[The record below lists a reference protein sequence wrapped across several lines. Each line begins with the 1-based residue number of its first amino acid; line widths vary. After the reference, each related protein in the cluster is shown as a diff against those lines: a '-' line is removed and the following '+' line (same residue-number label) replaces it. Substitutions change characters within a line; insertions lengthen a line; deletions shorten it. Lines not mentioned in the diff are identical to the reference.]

1 MSDDLV
7 IAILD
12 EEDGSVIGR
21 CTGPAADGSCPRVA
35 VGELV
40 PCAGA
45 ELLTAGGID
54 GKPYDVASSMTL
66 CPVTLASMLAV
77 SSDAPFG
84 QGS

>member
-1 MSDDLV
+1 MAEEIEIV
-7 IAILD
+7 ILD

-21 CTGPAADGSCPRVA
+21 CTGPAPDGSCPRVA

-45 ELLTAGGID
+45 ELVAGGVT
-54 GKPYDVASSMTL
+54 GGHPYDVPSSMTV
-66 CPVTLASMLAV
+66 CPVTLANMLAV

-84 QGS
+84 LGS